1 MMRFISF
8 LNRHKTKI
16 SGGVMVV
23 IGSVQAQAVIIQP
36 FMSPKHFALFT
47 IAAGGFVALLGF
59 LNGQRNDPQ

>member
-1 MMRFISF
+1 
-8 LNRHKTKI
+8 
-16 SGGVMVV
+16 MVV